1 MVVTMLYAWL
11 RRGELLGLRWRDVE
25 LGHPEGPRLHVR
37 ETWVRGH
44 RSDPKTDEG
53 SRTIALDAPL
63 ADALFEH
70 MARSAYR
77 APDDLVFCHPQ
88 KGSPVP
94 SGYFGPIVKLALA
107 RAGVERPMRE
117 FHDWRHTGIT
127 NAAAAGM
134 QPIKIMA
141 MAGHSDF
148 KTTKRYIDLAGV
160 VFGDDVHL
168 LGDWYGGTSTKNRYK
183 VPDRKSV
190 V

>member
-77 APDDLVFCHPQ
+77 GAGRSRVLSSAEGIA
-88 KGSPVP
+88 GSERLLRADREAGAGTGGSRAADEGVP
-94 SGYFGPIVKLALA
+94 
-107 RAGVERPMRE
+107 
-117 FHDWRHTGIT
+117 
-127 NAAAAGM
+127 
-134 QPIKIMA
+134 
-141 MAGHSDF
+141 
-148 KTTKRYIDLAGV
+148 
-160 VFGDDVHL
+160 
-168 LGDWYGGTSTKNRYK
+168 
-183 VPDRKSV
+183 
-190 V
+190 